1 MFNYLIGSLTRIF
14 TTMQEVD
21 DQLILYG
28 YLAGFVL
35 NAVLAA
41 QMVYYWNSPATASHA
56 AEIGTR
62 PEKIAMGSGTGT
74 GAAVKGKGPTTRRR
88 G

>member
-1 MFNYLIGSLTRIF
+1 MFCFGSLSRVF
-14 TTMQEVD
+14 TTWQEVD
-21 DQLILYG
+21 DTMMLCQYVV
-28 YLAGFVL
+28 GFLL

-56 AEIGTR
+56 AEVGKE
-62 PEKIAMGSGTGT
+62 PERIAMGQSSGSSSS
-74 GAAVKGKGPTTRRR
+74 KGKGPSTRRR